1 VKYSPLGKQISLVL
15 TESDGMVRVAV
26 SDEGVGFTDEDKKLL
41 FQKFAR
47 LSARPTAGESST
59 GLGLSITKKI
69 IDHMGGSIRLES
81 ERGKGSTFIL
91 EIPTWT

>member
-1 VKYSPLGKQISLVL
+1 MLSQCG
-15 TESDGMVRVAV
+15 GMGGVEV
-26 SDEGVGFTDEDKKLL
+26 SDEGAVFTEEDKKLL

-69 IDHMGGSIRLES
+69 VDHMGGSISLQS
-81 ERGKGSTFIL
+81 EPGKGSTFTL
-91 EIPTWT
+91 DIPVWIEEAK